1 MLKILPLWTVSNSYI
16 DGKTKWVGIPKLLSH
31 YFCLLYALNFYTK
44 SDSILSKSMCTVPS
58 SPTSNLASFSF
69 QIAKLCVQCATLL
82 SNMLYRVNGWAIP
95 HGK

>member
-1 MLKILPLWTVSNSYI
+1 MGWHT
-16 DGKTKWVGIPKLLSH
+16 KTTESLFLSVI
-31 YFCLLYALNFYTK
+31 CIEVLMFYTK